1 VLKLKPAASTLESS
15 LAALASD
22 DGLVRLKAR
31 KSLVALG
38 ETAVQPLSDAMKHSE
53 VNQVRWEAAKALN
66 KIASPVSIQSFVEAL
81 EDSDPDVAWVA
92 ADALGKFKKAAWP
105 AILDLLTKDKAGS
118 LLLRQGAHHVFRN
131 QREEG
136 YNDLLE
142 KLLKS
147 LESASNRVSVTA
159 DAYEILRRLKH
170 SA

>member
-1 VLKLKPAASTLESS
+1 MLKLKPAASTLESS